1 MITVNNLVHHE
12 FIGLSVS
19 VTSVSNE
26 SLRLKGTVID
36 ETKNTIKIEVDDNVE
51 KIIPKKGSIFVFELP
66 TGEKVEINGNILSI
80 RPEDR
85 IKKDLKKYKY
95 GDNMVGLNVQEP
107 ETTCDD
113 PNCPFHGTL
122 PLRGQVLEGIVVS
135 NKAERTISVE
145 RSYYKFIKKYERYEK
160 RKSKINVHKP
170 DCLSVNVGDS
180 VKVAECRPLSKTKHF
195 VLVEVKGE

>member
-66 TGEKVEINGNILSI
+66 TLSLI
-80 RPEDR
+80 H
-85 IKKDLKKYKY
+85 I
-95 GDNMVGLNVQEP
+95 
-107 ETTCDD
+107 
-113 PNCPFHGTL
+113 
-122 PLRGQVLEGIVVS
+122 
-135 NKAERTISVE
+135 
-145 RSYYKFIKKYERYEK
+145 
-160 RKSKINVHKP
+160 
-170 DCLSVNVGDS
+170 
-180 VKVAECRPLSKTKHF
+180 
-195 VLVEVKGE
+195 